1 MRCAK
6 PAHDEVFESKLY
18 FNLEVSFMKA
28 LECEKC
34 GSNELEYVG
43 GIWVCSHC
51 GTKFIPDKDE
61 RPNSKDDELL
71 QLYLD
76 EARRAIEWGSDKA
89 YKLARKAVKASPRNV
104 QAWVFCMQA
113 VEYDESKDLYEIA
126 RIQADAGKKAIEYSE
141 NTELYDQVRYEVYDC
156 WFASAKGTLKAIVNE
171 IGRRSKV
178 SADVAHDLGFSI
190 GTLLLYINGSFVANN
205 TEFGPDL
212 QEHAREIRELML
224 CWKELIHKEDFYN
237 ENAEFDLHTIEFTVS
252 SMNRMLRDK
261 EIGRCDQK
269 Q

>member
-61 RPNSKDDELL
+61 RPDSKDDELL

-113 VEYDESKDLYEIA
+113 VEYDESKDLDEEA
-126 RIQADAGKKAIEYSE
+126 RIKVDSGKKAIEYSE
-141 NTELYDQVRYEVYDC
+141 NTELYDQVRYEVYDY
-156 WFASAKGTLKAIVNE
+156 WFASAKSTLKYIADE
-171 IGRRSKV
+171 TRSRSKISV
-178 SADVAHDLGFSI
+178 DIAHDFVFSI
-190 GTLLLYINGSFVANN
+190 RALLLYINESFVAKN

-224 CWKELIHKEDFYN
+224 RWQKIIQKEDFHN